1 MTPFLVIGYGNE
13 LRGDDAAGPCV
24 ARRVADWGRPEVDG
38 LAVHQL
44 TPELAPALAGAEVVV
59 FVDACVEEGG
69 REVCL
74 RRLEA
79 GPRAGSG
86 HTSDPRWLLSLA
98 EALDGRRPEAW
109 LVTIP
114 AADFGLGARLSAT
127 ARAGVAVALRQINRL
142 VHAGN
147 RELAEPEKSAGLH
160 RNIGYD
166 GATLVPPGIE

>member
-13 LRGDDAAGPCV
+13 LRGDDASGPCV
-24 ARRVADWGRPEVDG
+24 ARGVAAWGRPEFEG

-44 TPELAPALAGAEVVV
+44 TPELATALVGAEAVV
-59 FVDACVEEGG
+59 FVDACAEDGG

-79 GPRAGSG
+79 GPAGVMG
-86 HTSDPRWLLSLA
+86 HTSDSRWLLALA
-98 EALDGRRPEAW
+98 EALYGRRPEAW

-114 AADFGLGARLSAT
+114 AADFGLGRRLSPT

-147 RELAEPEKSAGLH
+147 RELAACIDSA
-160 RNIGYD
+160 
-166 GATLVPPGIE
+166 